1 MATVRDVARK
11 AGVSP
16 STASIVLA
24 GKAQQRHISD
34 KTRLKVEQAAR
45 ELGYRPSVE
54 ARFLRGQKGTGPLRL
69 ALFWADDRR
78 VVFLTRFLQGAF
90 PTLPEEDMTLE
101 VQPYSPGHLAENP
114 EFLGGGR
121 FHAAIMAN
129 AAPGDLAWLEAH
141 PPVFPV
147 VIYNRRVKGFVC
159 VCADDG
165 QIGKTAADALLQKGK
180 HRPGVITARAR
191 YAEIARRDDSFAQ
204 HMAKAGYAVPPK
216 RWVQEENSISGGERA
231 CEKLLPYRPDCL
243 FCCSDAMAYGA
254 LRVLHRRGLRVP
266 GDVAVLSVGNG
277 DPDYRGACLVPL
289 TAVPVPIEEMAKQC
303 VKLAGRLLRREKA
316 ESVKVTAPLQERDSL

>member
-1 MATVRDVARK
+1 M
-11 AGVSP
+11 
-16 STASIVLA
+16 
-24 GKAQQRHISD
+24 
-34 KTRLKVEQAAR
+34 
-45 ELGYRPSVE
+45 
-54 ARFLRGQKGTGPLRL
+54 
-69 ALFWADDRR
+69 
-78 VVFLTRFLQGAF
+78 
-90 PTLPEEDMTLE
+90 
-101 VQPYSPGHLAENP
+101 
-114 EFLGGGR
+114 
-121 FHAAIMAN
+121 
-129 AAPGDLAWLEAH
+129 
-141 PPVFPV
+141 
-147 VIYNRRVKGFVC
+147 IYNRRVKGFVC